1 MAKAVTSVYIDDSA
15 IWVLTAKGKH
25 VRKWANASLEPG
37 LVRHGVILNEDAVA
51 AKVRE
56 LWQVQKIGARK
67 VIAGISGI
75 NCLYRL
81 LTLPELPRNLL
92 PEAVRREAGRAL
104 GVPLEQL
111 YISWQ
116 TLPSLKGEIS
126 IYLAAAPRNSVDTL
140 ISALRK
146 AGLSPYL
153 MDLRPMALARAS
165 TEPSAIIIDL
175 QAGSFDIVVTVEGI
189 PEVVRSVPLPRE
201 ALLEK
206 TVPLIREELNR
217 AITFYDSSHRDK
229 PIEATAPLLVCGEL
243 AEQEDT
249 WKLLTG
255 GEKHPARTLLPSIE
269 APGDF
274 PAGQYVTNI
283 GLVLK
288 QVSGKGGIAYSRI
301 NFNALPE
308 AYRPKPRP
316 ISEILFL
323 PVLIAGIALVTFGAY
338 ANINALAYIGELR
351 AEWANISQIAVSKQA
366 QAQAQTEEISALT
379 EQVSAREET
388 ADAFT
393 TTFRQFA
400 ATRDEVNADLSQI
413 NKLPGEVDLG
423 NVTGNAERITVNGWG
438 DNEEAVFSYAKDL
451 RASGRFAL
459 VVITDMQQEEGQ
471 MGFTLLLTKAV
482 EQT

>member
-1 MAKAVTSVYIDDSA
+1 MAKEATSVYIDDSA
-15 IWVLTAKGKH
+15 IRVLTAKGRR
-25 VRKWANASLEPG
+25 VRKWADMPLEPG
-37 LVRHGVILNEDAVA
+37 LVRDGVIQNEDAVA

-56 LWQVQKIGARK
+56 LWQARGIRARR
-67 VIAGISGI
+67 VIAGISGV
-75 NCLYRL
+75 NCLYRW

-92 PEAVRREAGRAL
+92 PEAVRREAGRVL
-104 GVPLEQL
+104 GVPLERL

-116 TLPSLKGEIS
+116 ALPSLKGEIS

-140 ISALRK
+140 VATLRQ
-146 AGLSPYL
+146 AGLNPYL
-153 MDLRPMALARAS
+153 MDLRPMALARTT

-175 QAGSFDIVVTVEGI
+175 QPGNFDIVVTVEGI

-201 ALLEK
+201 ALPEE

-217 AITFYDSSHRDK
+217 AITFYNSSHRDK

-255 GEKHPARTLLPSIE
+255 REKRPARTLLPSIE

-288 QVSGKGGIAYSRI
+288 EVSGKGDITYSRI

-323 PVLIAGIALVTFGAY
+323 PVLIAGIALIAWGAY
-338 ANINALAYIGELR
+338 ANINAAAYTSVLR
-351 AEWANISQIAVSKQA
+351 AEWAGISQLAVSKQA
-366 QAQAQTEEISALT
+366 QEQAQARAQAEEISALT
-379 EQVSAREET
+379 EQVSLREET

-393 TTFRQFA
+393 TTLRQFA
-400 ATRDEVNADLSQI
+400 ARRDEVNGDLSQI
-413 NKLPGEVDLG
+413 NMLPGAVNLD
-423 NVTGNAERITVNGWG
+423 NVSGSIGTITVNGWG
-438 DNEEAVFSYAKDL
+438 DNEEAIFSYAEDL

-459 VVITDMQQEEGQ
+459 VVITDMHQGEDK
-471 MGFTLLLTKAV
+471 MGFTLTLTK
-482 EQT
+482 